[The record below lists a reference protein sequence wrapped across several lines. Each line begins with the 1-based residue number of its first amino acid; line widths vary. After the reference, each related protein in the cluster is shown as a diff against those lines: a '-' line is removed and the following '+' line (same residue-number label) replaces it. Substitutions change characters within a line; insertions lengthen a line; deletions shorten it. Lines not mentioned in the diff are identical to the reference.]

1 MSDVPLCVETAVTT
15 AALTR
20 FEVRVVGSMR
30 RDEDA
35 DVFVSHIPVLR
46 LYSQGHTE
54 EDARHAIEQAVRL
67 CIKTAVECE
76 RLGRILQRAGFAQP
90 GHPRTAG
97 QDIRLVDDR
106 RRPRAETR
114 AAAVAGTAAPS

>member
-1 MSDVPLCVETAVTT
+1 MRDVPLCVETAVTT

-67 CIKTAVECE
+67 CIKTAVECG
-76 RLGRILQRAGFAQP
+76 RLSRILQRPGFAQP
-90 GHPRTAG
+90 GHPSTAG
-97 QDIRLVDDR
+97 QYIRLVDDR